1 MDYYSI
7 LDIPKTASHDEIKK
21 AYRKLA
27 MKHHPDRNGGDD
39 TQFKKI
45 QEAYNVLIDP
55 NKKQQYDNPFSN
67 QQQFGFN
74 MGNEDFDNIF
84 SQFFGKRPHA
94 HNQKQTF
101 RTSVTVSLVD
111 AFKGSSHVLQLS
123 TPIGNKVINISVPPG
138 IETGDSIR
146 YDNIIENAILLV
158 QFVVLPDLRFDRRAS
173 DLYSNHSIS
182 VLDLIV
188 GTKFKFVTIDQ
199 RTLEIR
205 VTPKTQPHMQLK
217 IPKAGMPDK
226 KGGYGDQIILLQP
239 FMPDNI
245 SQEIIDTINNH
256 VSNTI
261 NK

>member
-45 QEAYNVLIDP
+45 QEAYDVLIDSD
-55 NKKQQYDNPFSN
+55 KRQQYDNPFSN

-74 MGNEDFDNIF
+74 TGNQDFDSIF
-84 SQFFGKRPHA
+84 SQFFGRRPPP
-94 HNQKQTF
+94 HNQIQTF

-111 AFKGSSHVLQLS
+111 AFKGSSHVMQLS
-123 TPIGNKVINISVPPG
+123 TPSGNKVININVPPG

-146 YDNIIENAILLV
+146 YDNIIENAVLLV
-158 QFVVLPDLRFDRRAS
+158 QFVVLPDLRFDRKGS
-173 DLYSNHSIS
+173 DLYSNHPIS
-182 VLDLIV
+182 VLELIV
-188 GTKFKFVTIDQ
+188 GTKFKFATIDQ
-199 RTLEIR
+199 RTLEVK
-205 VTPKTQPHMQLK
+205 VTPKTQPYMQLR

-226 KGGYGDQIILLQP
+226 KGGHGDQIILLQP
-239 FMPDNI
+239 FIPDNI
-245 SQEIIDTINNH
+245 SQEIIDTI
-256 VSNTI
+256 SNTI

>member
-7 LDIPKTASHDEIKK
+7 LNIPKTASIDEIKK

-39 TQFKKI
+39 TQFKKV
-45 QEAYNVLIDP
+45 QEAYDVLSDP
-55 NKKQQYDNPFSN
+55 AKKQQYDNPFSN
-67 QQQFGFN
+67 HQQFNIHGMDAESFFN
-74 MGNEDFDNIF
+74 QIF
-84 SQFFGKRPHA
+84 GARPQP
-94 HNQKQTF
+94 QKQTF

-111 AFKGSSHVLQLS
+111 AYKGSSHVLQLS

-158 QFVVLPDLRFDRRAS
+158 QFVVLPDLRFDRRGS

-199 RTLEIR
+199 RTLE
-205 VTPKTQPHMQLK
+205 VKVAPKTQPYTQLK
-217 IPKAGMPDK
+217 IPKAGMPNK
-226 KGGYGDQIILLQP
+226 NNEFGDQIILLQTY
-239 FMPDNI
+239 MPDNI
-245 SQEIIDTINNH
+245 SQEIIDSINNH
-256 VSNTI
+256 LSNS
-261 NK
+261 K

>member
-7 LDIPKTASHDEIKK
+7 LNIPKTASVDEIKK

-39 TQFKKI
+39 TQFKKV
-45 QEAYNVLIDP
+45 QEAYDVLSDP
-55 NKKQQYDNPFSN
+55 TKKQQYDNPFSN
-67 QQQFGFN
+67 HQQFNIHGMDAESFFN
-74 MGNEDFDNIF
+74 
-84 SQFFGKRPHA
+84 QVFGARPQHQ
-94 HNQKQTF
+94 HQKQTF

-111 AFKGSSHVLQLS
+111 AYKGSSHVLQLS
-123 TPIGNKVINISVPPG
+123 TPIGNKVINISVPAG

-158 QFVVLPDLRFDRRAS
+158 QLVVLPDLRFDRRGN

-199 RTLEIR
+199 RTLE
-205 VTPKTQPHMQLK
+205 VKVAPKTQPYTQLK
-217 IPKAGMPDK
+217 IPKAGMPNK
-226 KGGYGDQIILLQP
+226 NNEFGDQIILLQTYI
-239 FMPDNI
+239 PDNI
-245 SQEIIDTINNH
+245 SQEIIDSINNH
-256 VSNTI
+256 LSNS
-261 NK
+261 K

>member
-7 LDIPKTASHDEIKK
+7 LNIPKTASVDEIKK

-45 QEAYNVLIDP
+45 QEAYDVLIDP
-55 NKKQQYDNPFSN
+55 GKKQQYDNPFSN
-67 QQQFGFN
+67 HQQFNIHGMDAESFFN
-74 MGNEDFDNIF
+74 
-84 SQFFGKRPHA
+84 QVFGARPQ
-94 HNQKQTF
+94 NQKQTF

-111 AFKGSSHVLQLS
+111 AYKGSSHVLQLS
-123 TPIGNKVINISVPPG
+123 TPFGNKVINISVPPG

-158 QFVVLPDLRFDRRAS
+158 QFVVLPDLRFDRRGS

-182 VLDLIV
+182 ILDLIV

-199 RTLEIR
+199 RTLE
-205 VTPKTQPHMQLK
+205 VKVPPKTQPYTQLK
-217 IPKAGMPDK
+217 IPKAGMPNK
-226 KGGYGDQIILLQP
+226 NNEFGDQIILLQTY
-239 FMPDNI
+239 MPDNI
-245 SQEIIDTINNH
+245 SQEIIDSINNH
-256 VSNTI
+256 LSNS
-261 NK
+261 K

>member
-21 AYRKLA
+21 AYRKMA

-45 QEAYNVLIDP
+45 QEAYDVLIDP
-55 NKKQQYDNPFSN
+55 DKKQQYDNPFSN
-67 QQQFGFN
+67 HQQFNIHGMDAESFFN
-74 MGNEDFDNIF
+74 
-84 SQFFGKRPHA
+84 QVFGARPQ
-94 HNQKQTF
+94 NQKQTF
-101 RTSVTVSLVD
+101 RTQVTVSLVD

-123 TPIGNKVINISVPPG
+123 TPIGNKVININVPPG

-173 DLYSNHSIS
+173 DLYSNHAIS

-199 RTLEIR
+199 RTLEVR
-205 VTPKTQPHMQLK
+205 VTPKTQPHMQLR

-245 SQEIIDTINNH
+245 SQEIIDTINKH
-256 VSNTI
+256 ISNTI

>member
-7 LDIPKTASHDEIKK
+7 LNIPKTASVDEIKK

-39 TQFKKI
+39 TQFKKV
-45 QEAYNVLIDP
+45 QEAYDVLSDP
-55 NKKQQYDNPFSN
+55 TKKQQYDNPFSN
-67 QQQFGFN
+67 HQQFNIHGMDAESFFN
-74 MGNEDFDNIF
+74 
-84 SQFFGKRPHA
+84 QVFGARPQ
-94 HNQKQTF
+94 NQKQTF
-101 RTSVTVSLVD
+101 RTQVTVSLVD

-123 TPIGNKVINISVPPG
+123 TPIGNKVININVPPG

-173 DLYSNHSIS
+173 DLYSNHAIS

-199 RTLEIR
+199 RTLEVR
-205 VTPKTQPHMQLK
+205 VTPKTQPHMQLR
-217 IPKAGMPDK
+217 IPKAGMPNK

-256 VSNTI
+256 ISNTI